1 MINNTSLK
9 RWERVQAKSLDQ
21 RFLQEMI
28 GGLQCSRFEA
38 QAILDKV
45 HEVFEPVM
53 EHPGSLQPGQ
63 IQLCVVDAGVGA
75 GTPLKEAAQR
85 LVTVTLNGGDEDY
98 QWRKK
103 YGVSGLRQ
111 RRLCRIA
118 EEAFQQGGVLTL
130 EDIAAVFNC
139 GMRTLVRD
147 LAALRRRGIRPP
159 LRSLVQDMGRAVSH
173 RREIVKL
180 WLEGQEYSE
189 IARSSYHSVES
200 VANYVEKFKRC
211 AVLFSE
217 SCDLN
222 TVGFLVRL
230 SVPLA
235 REFHELWS
243 QMEPVEHR
251 RRELEEWGQKN
262 GELWTPRRSRP

>member
-1 MINNTSLK
+1 MINNTSRE
-9 RWERVQAKSLDQ
+9 RWERVKAKGLDQ
-21 RFLQEMI
+21 QFLQEMM

-45 HEVFEPVM
+45 HEIFEPLM
-53 EHPGSLQPGQ
+53 EHPQSLQPGQ
-63 IQLCVVDAGVGA
+63 IQLCVVDARVGP

-85 LVTVTLNGGDEDY
+85 LVTLTLDAGDEDY

-103 YGVSGLRQ
+103 DGVGGLRQ

-147 LAALRRRGIRPP
+147 LAALRQRGIRPP

-180 WLEGQEYSE
+180 WLEGREYSE
-189 IARSSYHSVES
+189 IAQRSYHSVES

-217 SCDLN
+217 SYDLN

-235 REFHELWS
+235 REFHQLWS
-243 QMEPVEHR
+243 EMEPVEHR
-251 RRELEEWGQKN
+251 RKELEERGQKN
-262 GELWTPRRSRP
+262 GEFWIPRRSRP